1 MMVCCGGRAALRGVV
16 QGIAWRWGAV
26 SKRKNVMNFPRNYL
40 YYCTNNQYICTVN
53 TSNLPIQSFYK
64 LKCLQNEQQT

>member
-1 MMVCCGGRAALRGVV
+1 MMVCCGGVGQRCEVAV
-16 QGIAWRWGAV
+16 QGIAARWGAV
-26 SKRKNVMNFPRNYL
+26 SKRKNVLNFYRNYL

-64 LKCLQNEQQT
+64 LKCLQNE